1 MDKRST
7 FLEKKAQ
14 RRRGDRDDDE
24 RRQGAKQQT
33 TPRTQDRGEP
43 EREAVSQPDLRACQ

>member
-14 RRRGDRDDDE
+14 RRRERRHGDRDDDE
-24 RRQGAKQQT
+24 RK
-33 TPRTQDRGEP
+33 
-43 EREAVSQPDLRACQ
+43 